1 MGKSV
6 CVFAGARGGQEMMA
20 DMCYMGT
27 RLAERGWNV
36 VYGGSGKGVMGA
48 VAAGVVAVGGKAVG
62 VLPAKIH
69 ALGHHREQFD
79 IEVVED
85 MVQRKARFW
94 SCDAFLCL
102 PGGVGTMDELFEIW
116 TLIKLGYAPRRPIV
130 VYNWKGFYN
139 PLKEQL
145 FNMNSFG
152 TMPMDRVDMVQ
163 FTDNLELA
171 VTWLGD
177 AE

>member
-1 MGKSV
+1 
-6 CVFAGARGGQEMMA
+6 MMA

-69 ALGHHREQFD
+69 ALGYHREQFD

-130 VYNWKGFYN
+130 VFNWKGFYN

-145 FNMNSFG
+145 FNMNRYG
-152 TMPMDRVDMVQ
+152 TMPMDRVDMAQ

-171 VTWLGD
+171 VTLLGD